1 MTRPAGFH
9 HVVYACKD
17 VDATHH
23 FYEDLMGFRLIHT
36 EIKQI
41 GKGFFRHFFYDVGA
55 GSCLAFF
62 DVHGVGEQDGWST
75 AVSTGCGLPVWVNH
89 VAFQADLER
98 QEEVRK
104 RMEDAGIALHM
115 EVDHD
120 IFYSLYWIDP
130 NGIMVEF
137 CRDTRGIEADPER
150 ARSLL
155 HETTP
160 TDESTIVEG

>member
-41 GKGFFRHFFYDVGA
+41 GEGFFRHFFYDVGA

-62 DVHGVGEQDGWST
+62 DVHGVGEQDGWSA

-155 HETTP
+155 HATTP

>member
-23 FYEDLMGFRLIHT
+23 FNEDLMGFQLIHT
-36 EIKQI
+36 EIKRV
-41 GKGFFRHFFYDVGA
+41 GEGFFRHFFYDVGG

-62 DVHGVGEQDGWST
+62 DVHGVGEQPDWSA
-75 AVSTGCGLPVWVNH
+75 AVSTGCGLPDWVNH
-89 VAFQADLER
+89 VAFQADIER
-98 QEEVRK
+98 QEEVRT
-104 RMEDAGIALHM
+104 RMEAAGVALHM

-155 HETTP
+155 HATTP